1 MLTHEQGAH
10 CSQSRDLNHKTSTRF
25 ILNKSQTMP
34 FIDLN
39 KHPTLNVAPG
49 CRLRTPHGENLMLSY
64 VEMEESAEIPLH
76 DHPHEQGGVVL
87 SGTLRLTIGEETRAI
102 GPGEMYL
109 IPPNV
114 PHRAIAEGGPAVVMD
129 VFSPIREDYIEKTR
143 AAEQIT

>member
-1 MLTHEQGAH
+1 
-10 CSQSRDLNHKTSTRF
+10 
-25 ILNKSQTMP
+25 MP

-39 KHPTLNVAPG
+39 KQPTLNVAPG

-114 PHRAIAEGGPAVVMD
+114 PHRAIAEGGPVVVMD
-129 VFSPIREDYIEKTR
+129 VFSPIREDYVEKSQ
-143 AAEQIT
+143 AAEQII